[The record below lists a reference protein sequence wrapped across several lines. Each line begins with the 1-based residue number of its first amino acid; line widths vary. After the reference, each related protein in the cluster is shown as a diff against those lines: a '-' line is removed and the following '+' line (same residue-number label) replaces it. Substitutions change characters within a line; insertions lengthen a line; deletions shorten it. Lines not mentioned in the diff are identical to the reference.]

1 MEDKLLERC
10 GEYAAHFSGLC
21 GVACTVLDAAERT
34 FRFSSASPRF
44 CQGCSHPRCQESH
57 THLYGSSEAY
67 RWNGSYVYYCPMGL
81 VFAASSISCE
91 QGELCG
97 AITGA
102 ILTLGMLTPV
112 DPQDPVGSKR
122 RTGALA
128 KEFQKRFQEK
138 FGDLRCKPLLKA
150 GIQAT
155 DATPVARDMALT
167 NRCDVLI
174 ITAMEIVEEMR
185 GENA

>member
-1 MEDKLLERC
+1 MAPVPRPGSC
-10 GEYAAHFSGLC
+10 AGPSPAPFSPL
-21 GVACTVLDAAERT
+21 AC
-34 FRFSSASPRF
+34 SPRWT
-44 CQGCSHPRCQESH
+44 PR
-57 THLYGSSEAY
+57 TL
-67 RWNGSYVYYCPMGL
+67 W
-81 VFAASSISCE
+81 AAS
-91 QGELCG
+91 
-97 AITGA
+97 AA
-102 ILTLGMLTPV
+102 P
-112 DPQDPVGSKR
+112 
-122 RTGALA
+122 
-128 KEFQKRFQEK
+128 EFQKRFQEK

>member
-1 MEDKLLERC
+1 MNRYEQAVAYHHKGFNCCQSVL
-10 GEYAAHFSGLC
+10 AAYSDLTGL
-21 GVACTVLDAAERT
+21 
-34 FRFSSASPRF
+34 SQQASF
-44 CQGCSHPRCQESH
+44 D
-57 THLYGSSEAY
+57 
-67 RWNGSYVYYCPMGL
+67 MGGG
-81 VFAASSISCE
+81 F
-91 QGELCG
+91 G
-97 AITGA
+97 A
-102 ILTLGMLTPV
+102 
-112 DPQDPVGSKR
+112 
-122 RTGALA
+122 GALA

>member
-1 MEDKLLERC
+1 MKRISIIVLALTLCLGLFTGCNNQPADN
-10 GEYAAHFSGLC
+10 GGAQSG
-21 GVACTVLDAAERT
+21 GSDTPET
-34 FRFSSASPRF
+34 QQASF
-44 CQGCSHPRCQESH
+44 D
-57 THLYGSSEAY
+57 
-67 RWNGSYVYYCPMGL
+67 MGGG
-81 VFAASSISCE
+81 FGAGA
-91 QGELCG
+91 QTGELCG

>member
-1 MEDKLLERC
+1 MNRYEQAVAYHHKGFNCCQSVL
-10 GEYAAHFSGLC
+10 AAYSDLTGL
-21 GVACTVLDAAERT
+21 
-34 FRFSSASPRF
+34 SQQASF
-44 CQGCSHPRCQESH
+44 D
-57 THLYGSSEAY
+57 
-67 RWNGSYVYYCPMGL
+67 MGGG
-81 VFAASSISCE
+81 FGAGA
-91 QGELCG
+91 QTGELCG

-167 NRCDVLI
+167 NRCDVPHHHRHGD
-174 ITAMEIVEEMR
+174 R
-185 GENA
+185 GGDARENA

>member
-1 MEDKLLERC
+1 MNRYEQAVAYHHKGFNCCQSVLVPFA
-10 GEYAAHFSGLC
+10 GE
-21 GVACTVLDAAERT
+21 
-34 FRFSSASPRF
+34 
-44 CQGCSHPRCQESH
+44 
-57 THLYGSSEAY
+57 
-67 RWNGSYVYYCPMGL
+67 MGL
-81 VFAASSISCE
+81 TREQAA
-91 QGELCG
+91 
-97 AITGA
+97 A
-102 ILTLGMLTPV
+102 LGMLTPV

>member
-1 MEDKLLERC
+1 MNRYEQAVAYHHKGFNCCQSVLAAYSDLTGRPSRPASTWGAGLAPAPRPGSC
-10 GEYAAHFSGLC
+10 AGPSPAPFSPLAAHPGGPPGPC
-21 GVACTVLDAAERT
+21 GQQAPA
-34 FRFSSASPRF
+34 P
-44 CQGCSHPRCQESH
+44 
-57 THLYGSSEAY
+57 
-67 RWNGSYVYYCPMGL
+67 
-81 VFAASSISCE
+81 
-91 QGELCG
+91 
-97 AITGA
+97 
-102 ILTLGMLTPV
+102 
-112 DPQDPVGSKR
+112 
-122 RTGALA
+122 GALA

>member
-1 MEDKLLERC
+1 MNRYEQAVAYHHKGFNCCQSVL
-10 GEYAAHFSGLC
+10 AAYSDLTGL
-21 GVACTVLDAAERT
+21 
-34 FRFSSASPRF
+34 SQQASF
-44 CQGCSHPRCQESH
+44 D
-57 THLYGSSEAY
+57 
-67 RWNGSYVYYCPMGL
+67 MGGG
-81 VFAASSISCE
+81 FGAGA
-91 QGELCG
+91 QTGELCG

-138 FGDLRCKPLLKA
+138 FGDLRCTPLLKA

-155 DATPVARDMALT
+155 DATPVARDMALA

>member
-1 MEDKLLERC
+1 MNRYEQAVAYHHKGFNCCQSVL
-10 GEYAAHFSGLC
+10 AAYSDLTGL
-21 GVACTVLDAAERT
+21 
-34 FRFSSASPRF
+34 SQQASF
-44 CQGCSHPRCQESH
+44 D
-57 THLYGSSEAY
+57 
-67 RWNGSYVYYCPMGL
+67 MGGG
-81 VFAASSISCE
+81 FGAGA
-91 QGELCG
+91 QTGELCG

-112 DPQDPVGSKR
+112 DPQ
-122 RTGALA
+122 
-128 KEFQKRFQEK
+128 
-138 FGDLRCKPLLKA
+138 DLRCKPLLKA

>member
-1 MEDKLLERC
+1 MNRYEQAVAYHHKGFNCCQSVL
-10 GEYAAHFSGLC
+10 AAYSDLTGL
-21 GVACTVLDAAERT
+21 
-34 FRFSSASPRF
+34 SQQASF
-44 CQGCSHPRCQESH
+44 D
-57 THLYGSSEAY
+57 
-67 RWNGSYVYYCPMGL
+67 MGGG
-81 VFAASSISCE
+81 F
-91 QGELCG
+91 G
-97 AITGA
+97 AGA
-102 ILTLGMLTPV
+102 HLTLGMLTPV
-112 DPQDPVGSKR
+112 YPQDPVGSKR